1 MIPQQT
7 RGLLPNVGLT
17 LAHRLQRRPDIEP
30 MTRVCW
36 GYGRV
41 SMGDQLTLVCSA
53 LGHEWHPLGPR
64 GRPVT
69 L

>member
-1 MIPQQT
+1 M
-7 RGLLPNVGLT
+7 